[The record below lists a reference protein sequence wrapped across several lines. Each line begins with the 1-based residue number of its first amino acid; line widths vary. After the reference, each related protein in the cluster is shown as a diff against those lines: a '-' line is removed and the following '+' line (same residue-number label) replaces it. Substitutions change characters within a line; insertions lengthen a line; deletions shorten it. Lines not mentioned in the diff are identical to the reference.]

1 MSIPRVEALAL
12 PILVEQTTSEAHA
25 DMKNQTIRG
34 TCGKTHCIQ
43 KDTTMTCISP
53 HGVDIITPG
62 TSTVAKFKTKISMCC
77 KIRLV
82 SNRASSKRLFH
93 YVAPRYPPCLLA
105 AGLIP
110 RKRLGVCRDTD
121 ASASCACGAIRQLIR
136 HKDTTLIQTIKEK
149 GNKILASETNKGQ
162 ARCGNDGN
170 GIQKRCER
178 DAEITA
184 MTVCI

>member
-1 MSIPRVEALAL
+1 MPQTERQVNAFFIMSRPATHPASLL
-12 PILVEQTTSEAHA
+12 
-25 DMKNQTIRG
+25 RG
-34 TCGKTHCIQ
+34 
-43 KDTTMTCISP
+43 
-53 HGVDIITPG
+53 
-62 TSTVAKFKTKISMCC
+62 
-77 KIRLV
+77 
-82 SNRASSKRLFH
+82 N
-93 YVAPRYPPCLLA
+93 
-105 AGLIP
+105 IP